1 VGGGTHRKALSLNKD
16 GVFLRTL
23 PVLFAS
29 FVVFAVASWL
39 SESKAH
45 SWYEPA
51 CCSGRDCEPLDI
63 ESVIETAEGWTVSYL
78 SKQGFLV
85 KASIPHGKERHSQDG
100 RFHACASSTRFLCL
114 YVPSN
119 A

>member
-1 VGGGTHRKALSLNKD
+1 MSKGS
-16 GVFLRTL
+16 VFLRTL
-23 PVLFAS
+23 LALFAS
-29 FVVFAVASWL
+29 VAIFAVAPWL

-45 SWYEPA
+45 SWYDLA

-63 ESVIETAEGWTVSYL
+63 ESVVETAEGWTVSYY
-78 SKQGFLV
+78 SQQGFFV

-119 A
+119 V